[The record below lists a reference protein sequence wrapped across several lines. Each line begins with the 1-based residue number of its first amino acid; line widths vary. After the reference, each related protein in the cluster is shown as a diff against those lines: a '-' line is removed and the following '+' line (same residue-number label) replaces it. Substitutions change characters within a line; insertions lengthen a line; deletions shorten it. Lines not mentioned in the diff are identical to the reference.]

1 MILKSAKSVNP
12 YLINPIE
19 GMNYIK
25 IKFDKT
31 KQAQNSCNYLNKSYN
46 NTNEMVWI

>member
-1 MILKSAKSVNP
+1 
-12 YLINPIE
+12 
-19 GMNYIK
+19 MNYIK

-46 NTNEMVWI
+46 TNEMVWI